1 MDRIG
6 WRPLKVSTQYKYSLR
21 EGQEAGDEG
30 GERREERGRR
40 EEEMS
45 ALEGEK
51 SKEERKKETVEK
63 GERRDEEKVPLQPW
77 YSY

>member
-1 MDRIG
+1 M
-6 WRPLKVSTQYKYSLR
+6 K
-21 EGQEAGDEG
+21 EG
-30 GERREERGRR
+30 RGRRR

-51 SKEERKKETVEK
+51 SKEERKKETMEK